1 MRTGSPRPR
10 SPASA
15 SQTRHRG
22 QGSGKLSWQAH
33 WRNLDVV
40 KITLGAKRRGVKPNL
55 YSVKIVIYTA
65 DMARKP
71 NTARTRVRRTSDSAA
86 PARVGR
92 KRSVLRTAGSNEL
105 APYHHGALR
114 DALLEAA
121 ERVLERDGLQGL
133 TLRAVAREAGV
144 SHAAPTHHF
153 GDLTGLVSELAAIGF
168 RQFNAAMA
176 VAGSIEG
183 SGLQKAMARA
193 KAYVAYA
200 QAHPGIYGL
209 MFRTERLDMTR
220 PSLHEAASASFA
232 GLAGAIGA
240 SRHEPIREEALSL
253 EQAAAIARAWSLVH
267 GFTML
272 LLDGRLADILRRLP
286 KGTNAE
292 TLLDAML
299 RSTVGRPPG
308 A

>member
-1 MRTGSPRPR
+1 MATKPT
-10 SPASA
+10 PARA
-15 SQTRHRG
+15 
-22 QGSGKLSWQAH
+22 
-33 WRNLDVV
+33 
-40 KITLGAKRRGVKPNL
+40 
-55 YSVKIVIYTA
+55 
-65 DMARKP
+65 
-71 NTARTRVRRTSDSAA
+71 RVRRAANRAA
-86 PARVGR
+86 PAPTGR
-92 KRSVLRTAGSNEL
+92 KRSASRTAGANQD

-121 ERVLERDGLQGL
+121 ERVLERDGLSGL

-168 RQFNAAMA
+168 QQFNAAMA
-176 VAGSIEG
+176 AATAAGNSLIE
-183 SGLQKAMARA
+183 KAMARA

-200 QAHPGIYGL
+200 QAHPGMYGL
-209 MFRTERLDMTR
+209 MFRTERLDMSR
-220 PSLHEAASASFA
+220 PSLHEAAEASFA

-240 SRHEPIREEALSL
+240 DRHEQVHKEALSL

-272 LLDGRLADILRRLP
+272 LLDNRLSDILCRLP
-286 KGTNAE
+286 KGTDAE
-292 TLLDAML
+292 TLLNAML
-299 RSTVGRPPG
+299 KLAIGRPPG

>member
-1 MRTGSPRPR
+1 
-10 SPASA
+10 
-15 SQTRHRG
+15 
-22 QGSGKLSWQAH
+22 
-33 WRNLDVV
+33 
-40 KITLGAKRRGVKPNL
+40 
-55 YSVKIVIYTA
+55 
-65 DMARKP
+65 MARKP
-71 NTARTRVRRTSDSAA
+71 TTVRARGPRASKRIV
-86 PARVGR
+86 PARKGL
-92 KRSVLRTAGSNEL
+92 KRSAPRPAGASEE

-121 ERVLERDGLQGL
+121 ERVLERDGLSGL

-153 GDLTGLVSELAAIGF
+153 RDLTGLVSELAAIGF

-176 VAGSIEG
+176 AADAVGTLPVE
-183 SGLQKAMARA
+183 KAMAPA

-200 QAHPGIYGL
+200 RAHPGMYGL
-209 MFRTERLDMTR
+209 MFRAERLDMTR
-220 PSLHEAASASFA
+220 PSLHEAASAAFA

-240 SRHEPIREEALSL
+240 SRHEQIHEEALSL

-272 LLDGRLADILRRLP
+272 LLDDRLSDILRRLP
-286 KGTNAE
+286 KGTDAE

-299 RSTVGRPPG
+299 KSTVVRPPG
-308 A
+308 G